1 MLHQSEQEQLFQKL
15 RELHSGDE
23 KQLEVIFSESKR
35 LIVEAPAGCGK
46 TKTMISKV
54 AYLLATGKISH
65 PKKILALTFSVNA
78 AYKIK
83 KELAE
88 YLPSLV

>member
-23 KQLEVIFSESKR
+23 KQLEVISESKR